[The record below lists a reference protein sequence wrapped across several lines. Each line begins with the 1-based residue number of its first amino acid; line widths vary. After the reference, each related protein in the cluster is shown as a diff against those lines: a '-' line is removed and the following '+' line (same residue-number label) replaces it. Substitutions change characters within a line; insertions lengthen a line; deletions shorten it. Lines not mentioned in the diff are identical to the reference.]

1 MGSLLFTSSLR
12 LASGDMAPPADSD
25 SFVLVT
31 LSFLLPKNLPSDDL
45 MPFFFCCSADLEEA
59 DDVDVFW
66 CASID
71 SELFDVIDGR
81 EYSGPDGANES

>member
-1 MGSLLFTSSLR
+1 
-12 LASGDMAPPADSD
+12 
-25 SFVLVT
+25 
-31 LSFLLPKNLPSDDL
+31 

-59 DDVDVFW
+59 DDVDEFW